1 VADPVVVTTVD
12 SELEAEIA
20 CGLLRANGI
29 KCGAFMGDPSAGLT
43 GDPAVASGVFANAL
57 PGGSVE
63 IVVDEKDL
71 DAARKLLAETA
82 AESGDD
88 PSQAPAAHE

>member
-1 VADPVVVTTVD
+1 MADPVVLTTVS

-29 KCGAFMGDPSAGLT
+29 KCGTFMGDPAAGLT
-43 GDPAVASGVFANAL
+43 GDPDGGSGVFANVWT
-57 PGGSVE
+57 GGSVE

-71 DAARKLLAETA
+71 DAARKLLADA
-82 AESGDD
+82 ARESEDD
-88 PSQAPAAHE
+88 PPEA